1 MTSRFWEA
9 AELDDW
15 GQRLDGYVRRQVGSI
30 AAWGQQRQRPRP
42 G

>member
-1 MTSRFWEA
+1 MTGRFWEA
-9 AELDDW
+9 AEIDDW
-15 GQRLDGYVRRQVGSI
+15 GQQLDGYLRWQVGSI